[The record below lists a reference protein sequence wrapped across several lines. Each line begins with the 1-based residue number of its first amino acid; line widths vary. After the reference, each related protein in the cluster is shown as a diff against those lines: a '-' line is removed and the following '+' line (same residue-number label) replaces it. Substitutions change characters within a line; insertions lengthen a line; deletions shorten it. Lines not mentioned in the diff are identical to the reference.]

1 MKILVSSIIDLK
13 KSQHNRP
20 HQFVKYL
27 SKNHDVTVLSIND
40 WWKGGQENLDTYSK
54 EFNDV
59 FDRIE
64 YKYLTNKKISPIL
77 QELLSTRKVKEV
89 AKGDFDVHFNYNTLI
104 SGYSASSSI
113 KTVYDMADD
122 LSAMIRESPQIPKLL
137 RPFGGILGDI
147 MIRKNIMTSELVTVT
162 TKNLI
167 KSYNIFPERCTVI
180 PNGVNTYLF
189 KNDTTAKEKLGL
201 TGFIVGYVGVLR
213 EWVNFEPI
221 FLALKELN
229 PEIKMLIVGKE
240 GRYQETVQLAKKC
253 GVSKKVIFAG
263 MVPYSQVAKYIS
275 AMDICLIPFNKG
287 AISEN
292 AIPLKLFEY
301 MACEKPVIS
310 SDILGVKTVAGNKV
324 IYATTKDEYKEVIM
338 QLFLDDGLKSRMGN
352 EGRKLVEQSYD
363 WEVIAKEIENI
374 LLNVGGFA

>member
-1 MKILVSSIIDLK
+1 MKILFSSIVDLK

-27 SKNHDVTVLSIND
+27 SKNHDVTVFSIND
-40 WWKGGQENLDTYSK
+40 WWKGGQENLDSYSK

-122 LSAMIRESPQIPKLL
+122 LSAMIKESPQIPKLL
-137 RPFGGILGDI
+137 RPFGGMLGDN
-147 MIRKNIMTSELVTVT
+147 MIRKNISISELVTVT
-162 TKNLI
+162 TENLLQPYHVPRS
-167 KSYNIFPERCTVI
+167 KSEVL
-180 PNGVNTYLF
+180 PNGVNTSHF
-189 KNDTTAKEKLGL
+189 KNYASTKEQFGL
-201 TGFIVGYVGVLR
+201 SGFIIGYVGVLR

-229 PEIKMLIVGKE
+229 VEIKMLIVGKE
-240 GRYQETVQLAKKC
+240 GRYQETVELANKC
-253 GVSKKVIFAG
+253 DVSDRVIFAG
-263 MVPYSQVAKYIS
+263 MVPYSKVPHYIS
-275 AMDICLIPFNKG
+275 AMDICVIPFNNG

-292 AIPLKLFEY
+292 ALPLKLFEY
-301 MACEKPVIS
+301 MACEKPIVS
-310 SDILGVKTVAGNKV
+310 TELQGVKNAAGNLV
-324 IYATTKDEYKEVIM
+324 MYASNKDEYKNKITE
-338 QLFLDDGLKSRMGN
+338 LYNNDLLRSNMGTA
-352 EGRKLVEQSYD
+352 GRQFVETNYEWEKIAGRLEEILVE
-363 WEVIAKEIENI
+363 VA
-374 LLNVGGFA
+374 AR